1 MRIARELEP
10 GMIVRGKYIILEWIG
25 AGGMAVVYRAR
36 HRLLNEM
43 RAVKVV
49 SAKFAGDEDF
59 LWRFRHEAAIA
70 RRLRHENA
78 VWVEDLDEIE
88 DGRPFIAMEFL
99 QGDDLRKLIKDQGPL
114 SVERCIKLGSQVAS
128 ALGAAHRLG
137 IIHRDIKPDNIFV
150 TRDST
155 GNEVAKVLDFGIAKA
170 KEGAL
175 QGGLTATKT
184 GVIIGTPEY
193 MSPEQAEGQ
202 LGDQLD
208 GRADLY
214 ALGVVLY
221 EMLTGQLPFK
231 SDTPLGMCLHHL
243 QTPPRPPNE
252 LRPDLRISDAVSAVL
267 MKALEKRRERR
278 FQSAEEMST
287 ALRNPAEW
295 AKTRAQNGAGAFT
308 PTRVAR
314 TQPSKEESTASIG
327 LSTAAAAVAQGST
340 ATKPSRPALA
350 AASYRTV
357 SPNPAALK
365 TDDNAGS
372 IPTPT
377 RDTGRRWRI
386 AIVVLSV
393 IVFAIA
399 GYFLLKANERHNAA
413 LRAHDSTLRDLIVQK
428 LQSSL
433 ALQGRSNNITVA
445 VNSDVVTL
453 AGNVSLPADK
463 EEAATEARTI
473 PGVSDVTN
481 NIVVT
486 GTPDLAKQPAPT
498 DTGNSTSAPEPA
510 VRTQTRTTRLPARQ
524 KNSNSSRANELVQS
538 GNAALDEGNYTQ
550 AISDFQAAMQL
561 DSGNTAASSGLQ
573 RARNAQKAEEDVRRK
588 TQQP

>member
-1 MRIARELEP
+1 
-10 GMIVRGKYIILEWIG
+10 MIVRGKYIILEWIG

-114 SVERCIKLGSQVAS
+114 SVERCLKLGSQVAS

-184 GVIIGTPEY
+184 GIIIGTPEY

-252 LRPDLRISDAVSAVL
+252 LRPDLRIPDAVSVVL
-267 MKALEKRRERR
+267 MKSLEKRRERR

-287 ALRNPAEW
+287 ALRNPTEW
-295 AKTRAQNGAGAFT
+295 AKPQGSFA
-308 PTRVAR
+308 PTRVAHQ
-314 TQPSKEESTASIG
+314 QPTKEQSRASIG

-340 ATKPSRPALA
+340 ATTPSRPAS
-350 AASYRTV
+350 ASFRTV
-357 SPNPAALK
+357 LPSPVAVK
-365 TDDNAGS
+365 TNDSAGS
-372 IPTPT
+372 IPAPIK
-377 RDTGRRWRI
+377 DTGVRWRI
-386 AIVVLSV
+386 AIVALSV
-393 IVFAIA
+393 LVFAIA
-399 GYFLLKANERHNAA
+399 GYFLLKANERRNAA

-428 LQSSL
+428 LQSSP
-433 ALQGRSNNITVA
+433 ALQRRNNNITVA
-445 VNSDVVTL
+445 VNSDAVTL
-453 AGNVSLPADK
+453 SGNVSLPADK
-463 EEAATEARTI
+463 DEAANEARTI
-473 PGVSDVTN
+473 PGISDVTN

-498 DTGNSTSAPEPA
+498 DTSNSTSAPEPA
-510 VRTQTRTTRLPARQ
+510 ARTQTRAMRPRERQ
-524 KNSNSSRANELVQS
+524 KNSNSSRTNELVQS

-561 DSGNTAASSGLQ
+561 DSNNTAASSGLQ